1 MMGLLLG
8 LSINL
13 FYALVFQRLLL
24 LKTSNRLIGAV
35 SVLAMLTIFP
45 LIAVVIVG
53 ARFTSIS
60 SIWFLTFMPMV
71 GGQLI
76 FGIGSVM
83 ALLGQ
88 WTLIVLISGEMTQ
101 KLKSISSSESK
112 RLTENSA
119 QFSLSK

>member
-1 MMGLLLG
+1 
-8 LSINL
+8 
-13 FYALVFQRLLL
+13 
-24 LKTSNRLIGAV
+24 
-35 SVLAMLTIFP
+35 
-45 LIAVVIVG
+45 
-53 ARFTSIS
+53 
-60 SIWFLTFMPMV
+60 MPMV